1 MNKKELKKYLLEHEG
16 ATLSADTLEPS
27 DLKSGYMVSLYGTEK
42 KEKNIEKVIDI
53 IEARAEELKKGNNKG
68 FFVGVWY
75 YDGAWYVDTS
85 KNIKDLK
92 HAIYYG
98 ESQKQLAIY
107 DLKNNKD
114 IMLKYKKIK
123 YYTLYKIVKN
133 KDDEI
138 INEIPLK
145 QYDSIT
151 EIEKELSMKSNCIY
165 KDIKRHSLINNQ
177 FYIYL
182 DYMLKSE
189 LDMTA

>member
-27 DLKSGYMVSLYGTEK
+27 QEKKGYMVSLYGTEK
-42 KEKNIEKVIDI
+42 KEKELEKVIDI
-53 IEARAEELKKGNNKG
+53 IEKRAEELKKGNNKE

-85 KNIKDLK
+85 RNIKDLK

-123 YYTLYKIVKN
+123 YYTMYRIIKN
-133 KDDEI
+133 NNDEI
-138 INEIPLK
+138 INEIPIK

-151 EIEKELSMKSNCIY
+151 EIEKELNMKSNCIY

-177 FYIYL
+177 YYIYL
-182 DYMLKSE
+182 DYMLASE
-189 LDMTA
+189 IDMTA

>member
-1 MNKKELKKYLLEHEG
+1 MNRKELKEYLKKNKG
-16 ATLSADTLEPS
+16 ATLEVDTLEPCT
-27 DLKSGYMVSLYGTEK
+27 LKSGYMVSLYGTEK
-42 KEKNIEKVIDI
+42 KEKELEKVIDI
-53 IEARAEELKKGNNKG
+53 IEARAEELKKANHKA

-114 IMLKYKKIK
+114 IMLKYKKVKYFTMYRIIK
-123 YYTLYKIVKN
+123 N
-133 KDDEI
+133 NNDEV
-138 INEIPLK
+138 INEIPIK
-145 QYDSIT
+145 QYDNIKD
-151 EIEKELSMKSNCIY
+151 IERELNMKSNCIY
-165 KDIKRHSLINNQ
+165 KDIKRHSLIDNQ

-189 LDMTA
+189 LDMKA

>member
-1 MNKKELKKYLLEHEG
+1 MNKKELKEYLKKNKG
-16 ATLSADTLEPS
+16 ATLEVDTLEPCT
-27 DLKSGYMVSLYGTEK
+27 LKSGYMVSLYGTEK
-42 KEKNIEKVIDI
+42 KEKELEKVIDI
-53 IEARAEELKKGNNKG
+53 IEARAEELKKANQKA

-133 KDDEI
+133 KDDEV

-145 QYDSIT
+145 QYDSIKD
-151 EIEKELSMKSNCIY
+151 IEKELNMKSNCIY
-165 KDIKRHSLINNQ
+165 KDIKRHSLIDNQ

-182 DYMLKSE
+182 DYMLASE
-189 LDMTA
+189 IDMTA